1 MQEQEKRRHAN
12 RCFVVDRNGAPL
24 GPCRVQRARKLR
36 RSGRARLYK
45 PEPYTIQLKDVQAAD
60 LDTSGLKT
68 EVRVNPGRR
77 HTGIAVVML
86 LEGEDR
92 VVYQEELQHRTG
104 HQQKAGPTG
113 KTPQKTAARKMAP
126 GTAVQQPQTDP
137 DQLPP
142 SMESVVSN
150 QQTRAERLAEA
161 AGTKNITIETAR
173 FDTAKILNPRI
184 RGTKYQQGPRYK
196 THLRAYIAARDKHK
210 CVYCGLGDWKKTG
223 RFEIDHVVPRAA
235 GGTDNPGNLAW
246 ACRPCNKQRGSRSAS
261 AFLSGK
267 PKRLTAVLKRKQ
279 PPLACAGQQA
289 WLCKALVERL
299 RRNGFKVSET
309 TGADTAANRK
319 EFGIKKTH
327 ANDAACAGAVSKVT
341 ELRKQVTLSAV
352 GHGRR
357 KQVKGTTHRGVPRMA
372 APTADCEK
380 KSTSPVPRRF
390 TTYRRRN
397 KDRRS
402 NKAKDKAR
410 HRRGPG
416 RSPGSSRKDRHQ
428 DEGRPTSIDYRCTT
442 RNTDKRRERLDEES
456 KVDHCP
462 AITTRALWTVGMGGS
477 DHHRM
482 EERENAR
489 QEDDLAHQRT
499 SAFRNC
505 PNQPTQCSAE
515 RESGSPHGRT
525 QGLRAMD
532 AVANKVNEIDER
544 LEAIT
549 AELERTG
556 GDPEGS
562 STGREDRTTAR

>member
-68 EVRVNPGRR
+68 EVRVDPGRR

-92 VVYQEELQHRTG
+92 VVYQEELQHRTDISKRLG
-104 HQQKAGPTG
+104 QRG
-113 KTPQKTAARKMAP
+113 KHRKRRRHEKWHR
-126 GTAVQQPQTDP
+126 VRRFNNRRRNP

-246 ACRPCNKQRGSRSAS
+246 ACRPCNKQKGSRSAS

-357 KQVKGTTHRGVPRMA
+357 KQVKGRPIGAYLAWRHQQ
-372 APTADCEK
+372 PTA
-380 KSTSPVPRRF
+380 
-390 TTYRRRN
+390 RRRVRAPFHAASPRTVGGI
-397 KDRRS
+397 KTGDRIKLKTKRDIVEVR
-402 NKAKDKAR
+402 AEVQAAA
-410 HRRGPG
+410 G
-416 RSPGSSRKDRHQ
+416 RIDIRTR
-428 DEGRPTSIDYRCTT
+428 EGRRASTT
-442 RNTDKRRERLDEES
+442 DARR
-456 KVDHCP
+456 
-462 AITTRALWTVGMGGS
+462 ATRTKGANGWT
-477 DHHRM
+477 R
-482 EERENAR
+482 
-489 QEDDLAHQRT
+489 
-499 SAFRNC
+499 
-505 PNQPTQCSAE
+505 
-515 RESGSPHGRT
+515 
-525 QGLRAMD
+525 
-532 AVANKVNEIDER
+532 I
-544 LEAIT
+544 
-549 AELERTG
+549 
-556 GDPEGS
+556 EG
-562 STGREDRTTAR
+562 